1 MMTSADREE
10 RNRRLMDRLVSVTL
24 VTQGQMASLSKEHPS
39 TVQRW
44 VKEHV
49 GDGHVVQRSLA
60 GAGRKETRFWPS
72 YAGIVSHRNTP
83 KPNPLRWRS
92 IEEGVE
98 TLITR
103 MPVVVWL
110 NDIAIGLG
118 AHDGIRPDGP
128 VHTTL
133 GQFRTQTV
141 IGPDLRLGELIW
153 FDNKPI
159 DAVSIHSGLVW
170 FALKV
175 VGQEMTAHRLQQQA
189 KAIDDWLD
197 PLMARPGGSA
207 TPTGWVLLCHD
218 RAAAAHAAEVW
229 PGDNVLVL
237 DVNGRVERTMRPGD
251 FTPPYPA
258 VEPEREIGNPER
270 LGRRRGKDPA
280 QNAPRNEHAYQVF
293 RFLAH
298 FGFATR
304 AQLRQKFG
312 DRYVKAVK
320 ELQQQRFVGTSGD
333 LVYLSE
339 PAVQVLSDIDRV
351 DYDTV
356 HGRLSRFVDLKRGT
370 LRNPVHDQ
378 ALLDIFLTLEA
389 EGLSPAEGS
398 RYAMYLADGSQIVPD
413 LVFCLDRKDG
423 RTLLVFLELELS
435 STHPQQVL
443 SKARP
448 YVDADWHGVEIASAW
463 VVETEAVRQRYA
475 AAGRDLI
482 MMTAVLHDLLT
493 GTSRGPNSAWRW
505 ENSVADI
512 DELAYTVDVEIDAY
526 LERS

>member
-1 MMTSADREE
+1 MG
-10 RNRRLMDRLVSVTL
+10 LLVSVTFG
-24 VTQGQMASLSKEHPS
+24 TQGQLASLSGEHPS

-44 VKEHV
+44 VKERV
-49 GDGHVVQRSLA
+49 ADGHVVQRALA
-60 GAGRKETRFWPS
+60 GAGRKEVRFWPS

-83 KPNPLRWRS
+83 KPDPLRWRS
-92 IEEGVE
+92 IEEGVK

-103 MPVVVWL
+103 MPVVEWV
-110 NDIAIGLG
+110 NDFAIGLG
-118 AHDGIRPDGP
+118 AHEGICPDGP
-128 VHTTL
+128 VNLNLDTDRGLIRIPTE
-133 GQFRTQTV
+133 
-141 IGPDLRLGELIW
+141 IGPDLKLGEVIW
-153 FDNKPI
+153 FNNEPI

-189 KAIDDWLD
+189 KIIDRRLNR
-197 PLMARPGGSA
+197 LMARPGGSA

-251 FTPPYPA
+251 CTPPYPA

-280 QNAPRNEHAYQVF
+280 QNAPRNEFSYQMF

-304 AQLRQKFG
+304 TQLRQKFG

-320 ELQQQRFVGTSGD
+320 ELQQQRFVATSGD
-333 LVYLSE
+333 LVCLRE
-339 PAVQVLSDIDRV
+339 PAVQVLSEIDRV
-351 DYDTV
+351 GYDTV

-378 ALLDIFLTLEA
+378 ALLDIFLKLEA
-389 EGLSPAEGS
+389 EGLSPTEGS

-463 VVETEAVRQRYA
+463 VVENEAVRRRYA
-475 AAGRDLI
+475 EAGRDLI
-482 MMTAVLHDLLT
+482 MMTAVLDDLLT
-493 GTSRGPNSAWRW
+493 GTSRGPNSAWRRHNMV
-505 ENSVADI
+505 EDI
-512 DELAYTVDVEIDAY
+512 DELAYTVDFEIDAS